1 LSKLGIPPRKNS
13 DDGWSSFQSIPA
25 SQILQAK
32 TGALRGDV
40 SRHNSWQRIDSMGRV
55 IALMDDIFF
64 QMKVAETAKHLGLEF
79 KVATNVDAL
88 MGLLEPA
95 PQLVIVDLN
104 ARSKP
109 VEAIAKVRGAAKNV
123 RVVAF
128 LSHVQRELAEQARA
142 AGCEEVMPRSSF
154 TQNLAEILSPAKA

>member
-1 LSKLGIPPRKNS
+1 
-13 DDGWSSFQSIPA
+13 
-25 SQILQAK
+25 
-32 TGALRGDV
+32 
-40 SRHNSWQRIDSMGRV
+40 MGRV

-88 MGLLEPA
+88 MSLLEPA

-109 VEAIAKVRGAAKNV
+109 VEAIAKVRAAAKDV

-154 TQNLAEILSPAKA
+154 TQNLAEILSPAKT